1 MVLAEIPLWV
11 SHGNLSSTD
20 NNGTRTLPGMGGGGM
35 KSNNDTTTSNTS
47 QQSLDQSAAKS
58 ALSLLSS
65 TRTGSGRAPMYSI
78 DVHPDGTRFATA
90 AGDGTVKIWSMS
102 TLFDGVLN
110 DTNNNSSSKKKSKGG
125 KQSKKK
131 KGPSSKFTDG
141 GNYVS
146 SQSED
151 YESSSSEDT
160 PNKQSAAQQ
169 QQPPGTPQATVND
182 LSSLVRKKKDG
193 TPQKSTAAVNPFTNS
208 ANFMDGSNNNES
220 ASMSPLS
227 RLTSRPGGASIATQP
242 ANNNKQHKLLSTI
255 SSHEGS
261 VLALRFSSS
270 GTYLA
275 TAGDD
280 SYVNIYQRSNTP
292 SLAKGNLVGVGAD
305 GSKSTSN
312 GTNDED
318 VEHWNRI
325 AICRGHHLDV
335 VGLTWAPDD
344 SHLVTCSLD
353 SGNPIIVWRLFDVLN
368 SDSTEAN
375 NSSSQVRPLGF
386 GGTNSSSVHVH
397 NLHPFK
403 VLGRDSHTST
413 VKGVSFDPA
422 GKYVA
427 SSGDDPAIC
436 IWRAFD
442 DWGLEA
448 RIDSS
453 SGIFRSKK
461 RKRGSGGNSPRV
473 DEMEEDD
480 PGELASLSLFR
491 RISFAPDGTHV
502 CGTNASLRGKNIA
515 ACIARDGWAA
525 SGPRDGKDGESR
537 SGGANLVGH
546 KQPVV
551 ASRHCPVFFSLPN
564 EDSDSDDPDEVSDY
578 ATLVA
583 LGDKRGFVTIWSTK
597 ATRPLFKLQCS
608 ESKCTVTDI
617 SWGVARRPTGE
628 DSLVLFVSLL
638 DGYIVALHFSVPSEV
653 GGGSILSSEKTRSIF
668 RLKYGIDDFVGSYC
682 FSPGKKQRRPKRL
695 VDDAGPMLLENPLQL
710 TMEMEAEANKGGESG
725 ESNKVAPD
733 KEGAPSNQTQA
744 AATEGA
750 ANNSG
755 NIKDKQM
762 ETSKGGKKRIRPVL
776 MSVGGGAV
784 TNISD
789 EDAQSGSDKR
799 QKTSNDSQNAMN
811 ANSQGTARGI
821 GSTGGSGGNHPTPSS
836 SQAHYATAPNN
847 MVGPAVK
854 IPFSTSKILSV
865 ELTSKSSTSSSML
878 ASQLDNNS
886 NKIIADCT
894 NSMTGGVPSFA
905 LTISRGGTKQWK
917 DIIIRSKATALTANQ
932 QLMAV
937 GTSDGCLYLFG
948 TSPTL
953 GWTSCKAYRAFP
965 PFVLGSP
972 VVEISFSKSS
982 SSTDKSDSSC
992 EIVVATSNGSFAVY
1006 TISSGTPKLNYK
1018 GSVVPAMQHMHL
1030 SFNHQQRSN
1039 SSAVQPTMARIQITD
1054 SNQLMLILVL
1064 PLKSSGGRSLQG
1076 FIYNRDMELWMRVC
1090 DSNNF
1095 VMSDFYSSLTPQA
1108 QPSGSDKVGILG
1120 KMDGIVKSSAPS
1132 MASAKQMYQKLASSS
1147 DSSSNTS
1154 PQQIITRSHCE
1165 DRLACSIAL
1174 GSTSE
1179 FQTWMRYYARSLV
1192 TSGDGDALRFLVD
1205 ILLDDQTAMVDD
1217 TLGIQSFLSVGKST
1231 LGFEG
1236 KDLVSKYVLPEM
1248 SKNRLL
1254 QRLTN
1259 EISMELA

>member
-11 SHGNLSSTD
+11 SHGNLSSSD
-20 NNGTRTLPGMGGGGM
+20 NNGTRTLPGMGGM
-35 KSNNDTTTSNTS
+35 KSNNDTISNTS

-110 DTNNNSSSKKKSKGG
+110 DTNNNSNSKKRSKGG

-131 KGPSSKFTDG
+131 KGPTSKFTEG

-160 PNKQSAAQQ
+160 PKKQSAAQQ
-169 QQPPGTPQATVND
+169 QQQKPPGTPQAAVND

-193 TPQKSTAAVNPFTNS
+193 TPQKSTAAVNPFTTS
-208 ANFMDGSNNNES
+208 TNFMDRSNNNES

-242 ANNNKQHKLLSTI
+242 SNKQHKLLSTI

-312 GTNDED
+312 GTNNDED

-368 SDSTEAN
+368 SDSTEGN

-386 GGTNSSSVHVH
+386 SGSNSSSVHVH

-403 VLGRDSHTST
+403 VLGRDTHTST

-473 DEMEEDD
+473 DEIEEDD

-597 ATRPLFKLQCS
+597 ATRPLFKMQCS

-710 TMEMEAEANKGGESG
+710 TMEMEAEANKGEESG

-784 TNISD
+784 TNIFD

-799 QKTSNDSQNAMN
+799 QKTSNDSSSDPLQNAMN
-811 ANSQGTARGI
+811 ANSN

-836 SQAHYATAPNN
+836 SETHYATAPNN
-847 MVGPAVK
+847 IVGSAVK

-865 ELTSKSSTSSSML
+865 ELTSKSSTSSSIL
-878 ASQLDNNS
+878 TPQDNNS

-894 NSMTGGVPSFA
+894 NSTTGGVPSFA

-953 GWTSCKAYRAFP
+953 GWTSFKAYRAFP
-965 PFVLGSP
+965 PFILGSP
-972 VVEISFSKSS
+972 VVEISISNSS
-982 SSTDKSDSSC
+982 SSTDEDNDTSC
-992 EIVVATSNGSFAVY
+992 EIVVVTSDGSFAVY

-1076 FIYNRDMELWMRVC
+1076 FVYNRDMELWMRVC

-1095 VMSDFYSSLTPQA
+1095 VMSDFYSSLAPQA
-1108 QPSGSDKVGILG
+1108 QPSDSDKVGILA
-1120 KMDGIVKSSAPS
+1120 KMDGIIKSSAPS

-1147 DSSSNTS
+1147 DNSSNTS

-1174 GSTSE
+1174 GSASE
-1179 FQTWMRYYARSLV
+1179 FQTWMRYYARCLV

-1217 TLGIQSFLSVGKST
+1217 TPGIQSFLSVGKST

-1236 KDLVSKYVLPEM
+1236 KDLVSKYILPEM

-1259 EISMELA
+1259 EISIELA